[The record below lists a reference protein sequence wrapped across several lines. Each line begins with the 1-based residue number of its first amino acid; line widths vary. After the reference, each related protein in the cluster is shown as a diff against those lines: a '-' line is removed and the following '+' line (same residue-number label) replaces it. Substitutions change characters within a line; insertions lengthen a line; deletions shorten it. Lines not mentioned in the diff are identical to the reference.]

1 MPAKS
6 SPKPDPQQKM
16 DRIDAE
22 LGAALADLF
31 GSVENPLH
39 ASVTP
44 SASDEVYSMDVC
56 NDMVDRK
63 DTMDLVRVLQSSMDL
78 AYEHDIQQACA
89 ISAAQ
94 YAAQYAAR
102 KGADDYDPDFALAVE
117 LSKQDAYVQPPQAP
131 VTQATI
137 PMRMEDGTFEYV
149 DPETY
154 RAIQEAMQE

>member
-6 SPKPDPQQKM
+6 SPKPDPQQNI
-16 DRIDAE
+16 DRIDAG
-22 LGAALADLF
+22 LGAIADLL

-39 ASVTP
+39 TSVTL

-56 NDMVDRK
+56 NDMADRK
-63 DTMDLVRVLQSSMDL
+63 DTKDLVRVLQSSMDL
-78 AYEHDIQQACA
+78 ADEHDFQQACA
-89 ISAAQ
+89 ISAAE
-94 YAAQYAAR
+94 YAVR
-102 KGADDYDPDFALAVE
+102 EGADDYDPDFALAVE

-131 VTQATI
+131 VTQEMI